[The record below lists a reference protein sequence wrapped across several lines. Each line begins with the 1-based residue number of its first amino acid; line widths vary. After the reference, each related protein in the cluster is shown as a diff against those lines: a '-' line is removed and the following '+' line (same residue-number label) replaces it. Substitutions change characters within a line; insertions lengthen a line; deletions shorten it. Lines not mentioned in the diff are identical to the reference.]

1 MNEKENEIEQFFANY
16 KLLGYKAKEIII
28 QMADEPSGVYF
39 IKEGFIK
46 MNTILANG
54 NELTLNIFK
63 PGSFFPM
70 FWALGEVPNNY
81 IFEAMTEVEL
91 YKAPRKEVIEFLNKN
106 SKVALGLIKR
116 ILSGVDGLL
125 TNYNHML
132 VGSAGTRVA
141 SALLVAA
148 KRFGEVDTSG
158 KTLIKLKLTH
168 QDIANLAGISREK
181 ATIVIGELVKDKI
194 VEQIDRK
201 FVISD
206 MDKLYEKTTFDGEL
220 LTSSTVL

>member
-1 MNEKENEIEQFFANY
+1 MNDKGNEIEKFFAKY
-16 KLLGYKAKEIII
+16 KLVEYKAKEVIID
-28 QMADEPSGVYF
+28 MADEPSGVYF

-46 MNTILANG
+46 MNAILANG

-81 IFEAMTEVEL
+81 IFETMTEVSV
-91 YKAPRKEVIEFLNKN
+91 YKAPRKEVMDFLNNN
-106 SKVALGLIKR
+106 SAVALGLIKR

-132 VGSAGTRVA
+132 VGNADTRVA
-141 SALLVAA
+141 SALLIAA

-168 QDIANLAGISREK
+168 QDIANLAGISRER
-181 ATIVIGELVKDKI
+181 ASIVIGELVKGGI
-194 VEQIDRK
+194 IEQIDRR
-201 FVISD
+201 FVILD